1 MKPGSP
7 RKRGPRTPRLP
18 KLIDSEPI
26 DPWLLFVLVIIG
38 VFIAVGIVLVWPQPF
53 L

>member
-1 MKPGSP
+1 MSAEP
-7 RKRGPRTPRLP
+7 
-18 KLIDSEPI
+18 IDLEPI
-26 DPWLLFVLVIIG
+26 DPWLLFVLVVIG